1 MFVIMEFVCQG
12 IEVFES
18 RGAHVGVNAVYC
30 DGCGLLSVIFSVGC
44 WIEV

>member
-1 MFVIMEFVCQG
+1 MIMDFVCQG

-30 DGCGLLSVIFSVGC
+30 IL
-44 WIEV
+44 